1 MLHPVGDLPA
11 GVYWRR
17 RALVLGIAAS
27 VLGGGG
33 WLAGTVGST
42 PDAGTQV
49 AASTTD
55 VTPSLAA
62 PALEQV
68 VPSLASGQTS
78 ASPTPDPSTAAP
90 TTAAEPPAATTPP
103 PTAASATPGPC
114 SDDMITVGVVPAAAQ
129 VSPAAKPTFT
139 LVVTNVSSTSCTRSM
154 DAGLR
159 EIVLLDAAGARVWG
173 SNDCF
178 PETSTDPRTL
188 AAGEAVSFPLQWGGK
203 TSEPTCTVARK
214 APPPG
219 SYALV
224 GRLDTKTGE
233 PTPLTLG

>member
-33 WLAGTVGST
+33 WLAGSAGSDT
-42 PDAGTQV
+42 AADTQV
-49 AASTTD
+49 ASSATD
-55 VTPSLAA
+55 VQPSLAA

-68 VPSLASGQTS
+68 VPSLAAVQTPSAPDPTATPSTEAPTPTEQPVTS
-78 ASPTPDPSTAAP
+78 A
-90 TTAAEPPAATTPP
+90 PPAPAVVE
-103 PTAASATPGPC
+103 PC
-114 SDDMITVGVVPAAAQ
+114 SDGMITVGVVPAAAQ

-139 LVVTNVSSTSCTRSM
+139 LVVTNVSAVPCTRSM

-159 EIVLLDAAGARVWG
+159 EVSMLDAAGTRVWG

-188 AAGEAVSFPLQWGGK
+188 APGEAVSFPVQWGGK
-203 TSEPTCTVARK
+203 TSEPTCTATRT
-214 APPPG
+214 APPAG

-224 GRLDTKTGE
+224 GRLGSATGT